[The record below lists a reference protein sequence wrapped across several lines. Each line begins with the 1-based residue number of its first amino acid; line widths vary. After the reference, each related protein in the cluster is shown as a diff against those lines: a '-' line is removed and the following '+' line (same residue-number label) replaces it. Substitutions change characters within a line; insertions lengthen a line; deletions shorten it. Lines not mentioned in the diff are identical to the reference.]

1 MSDDLMEMVK
11 HITRYIHNHRGEMPT
26 EDLLDDVMW
35 KLEALTGIEPDD
47 A

>member
-1 MSDDLMEMVK
+1 MNDDLMEKVK
-11 HITRYIHNHRGEMPT
+11 QITRYIHNNRGEMPV

-35 KLEALTGIEPDD
+35 DLEALTGIEPDD